1 MMQVLRPGSTLRNG
15 RYRIDK
21 VLGQGGFGITYLG
34 EIATTL
40 SGEQGNMGVK
50 VKIAI
55 KEFFMR
61 DRCMRSND
69 GCDVTVTAEYSHM
82 QVDKYKSQFIGV
94 ARDLLNIHHPNI
106 VNVSDVFEEN
116 RTVYYVMEYLPGS
129 SLADKVSN
137 SDVKRLTV
145 EEAMRYVHQIADALD
160 YLHSEKHICHFDVK
174 PDNILLSGDDKAIL
188 VDLGIPKTFDDAGGV
203 ESRASA
209 ASYGNNYAPMELYQ
223 AQKQFSPQTD
233 LYSLGATFYYMLTGN
248 TPPEAGELLGGFPK
262 CPYYIANQRI
272 WQALELAMK
281 PIKKERPDSVARWI
295 RILDGK
301 EPVPSQALQQAPK
314 PVGRTVEPQPKT
326 AKKTPMIQWMG
337 IAAVMVVCCVI
348 GAFVS
353 KALFGSANNSVEVKE
368 PQTPTAQA
376 LQLLSATDLT
386 MARIQEIEKDVK
398 HNGTDE
404 EEKNLKSR
412 INSLKHLYIEGLM
425 ANHHSVK
432 GLYGIYVI
440 HSGEYSQQQRD
451 LMMWFFDQPESV
463 KQRWERTAVKP
474 HSLDEFKQAV
484 EQEN

>member
-1 MMQVLRPGSTLRNG
+1 
-15 RYRIDK
+15 
-21 VLGQGGFGITYLG
+21 
-34 EIATTL
+34 
-40 SGEQGNMGVK
+40 
-50 VKIAI
+50 
-55 KEFFMR
+55 
-61 DRCMRSND
+61 
-69 GCDVTVTAEYSHM
+69 
-82 QVDKYKSQFIGV
+82 
-94 ARDLLNIHHPNI
+94 
-106 VNVSDVFEEN
+106 
-116 RTVYYVMEYLPGS
+116 
-129 SLADKVSN
+129 
-137 SDVKRLTV
+137 
-145 EEAMRYVHQIADALD
+145 
-160 YLHSEKHICHFDVK
+160 
-174 PDNILLSGDDKAIL
+174 
-188 VDLGIPKTFDDAGGV
+188 
-203 ESRASA
+203 
-209 ASYGNNYAPMELYQ
+209 
-223 AQKQFSPQTD
+223 
-233 LYSLGATFYYMLTGN
+233 
-248 TPPEAGELLGGFPK
+248 
-262 CPYYIANQRI
+262 
-272 WQALELAMK
+272 MK